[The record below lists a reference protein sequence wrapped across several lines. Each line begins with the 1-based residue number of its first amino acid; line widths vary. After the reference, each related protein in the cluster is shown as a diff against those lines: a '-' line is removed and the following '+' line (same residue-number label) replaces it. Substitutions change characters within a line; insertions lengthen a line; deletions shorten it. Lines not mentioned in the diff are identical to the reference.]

1 MFPKQNEQHLHALL
15 QVGDQLDRGDNE
27 IQILYFLERLQKEA
41 AAAGGAL
48 HILNGNHET
57 MNVGGRFRYATQP
70 GRIDFLRWQL
80 LKSMGEGLKVCLFCL
95 YNQFRSVRC
104 GGMYGD
110 AFVLGA
116 ASPQEGSEASKCIYL
131 CIAMCA
137 VCCIPSRMHETVPLT
152 TAIYKDVLPYG
163 KHVLEHSLCTAC
175 TRSVDQKL
183 VCIQQEL

>member
-1 MFPKQNEQHLHALL
+1 MLHKHSTADCVSL

-80 LKSMGEGLKVCLFCL
+80 LQSMGEGLKVCL
-95 YNQFRSVRC
+95 
-104 GGMYGD
+104 
-110 AFVLGA
+110 
-116 ASPQEGSEASKCIYL
+116 
-131 CIAMCA
+131 
-137 VCCIPSRMHETVPLT
+137 
-152 TAIYKDVLPYG
+152 
-163 KHVLEHSLCTAC
+163 CT
-175 TRSVDQKL
+175 
-183 VCIQQEL
+183 